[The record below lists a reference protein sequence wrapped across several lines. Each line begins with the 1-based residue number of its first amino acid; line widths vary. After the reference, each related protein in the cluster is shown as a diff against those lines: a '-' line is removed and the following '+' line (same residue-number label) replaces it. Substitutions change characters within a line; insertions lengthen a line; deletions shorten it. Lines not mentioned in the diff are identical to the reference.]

1 MWHRYINHVVMF
13 LLIAGITQSC
23 ANRKLTDDE
32 RPERLP
38 KVKEKQLIAAMDSI
52 SGLRPETF
60 YSKIKCSFSD
70 TNRTVNFKASI
81 RLVKDSVV
89 NTLIT
94 YAAIPVVGALVR
106 PDSIIVSNKR
116 ENCFI
121 KTDLTYIRE
130 SFGVD
135 FNYKNIEELLLG
147 LPIGF
152 DTSQR
157 YFQINDPFHYILSSK
172 RKRDIKRE
180 LKGTRLDRDRERLG
194 NRRDNQEDEEPV
206 ILQYYLSKDLRSI
219 DRIDINSP
227 EDTARISIEYISRDS
242 VDTYLTPNEVH
253 IEIVTPRNHIVLD
266 MDYDKT
272 EVNKPQEIVFVI
284 PEEYVECGPKE

>member
-1 MWHRYINHVVMF
+1 MWHRYIKQVVW
-13 LLIAGITQSC
+13 LLLFAGITQSC
-23 ANRKLTDDE
+23 ANRNLGGEEKPD
-32 RPERLP
+32 RLP
-38 KVKEKQLIAAMDSI
+38 KVKEKQLITALDSI

-60 YSKIKCSFSD
+60 YTKIKCTFSD

-81 RLVKDSVV
+81 RMVKDSVI

-116 ENCFI
+116 ENCFVR
-121 KTDLTYIRE
+121 TDLTYIRE

-157 YFQINDPFHYILSSK
+157 YFQINDPFHYVLSSK
-172 RKRDIKRE
+172 RKREIKKE
-180 LKGTRLDRDRERLG
+180 LKGTRTERERDRLL
-194 NRRDNQEDEEPV
+194 NRRDNQEEEEDV
-206 ILQYYLSKDLRSI
+206 ILQYYISKDLRSI
-219 DRIDINSP
+219 DRIDITSP
-227 EDTARISIEYISRDS
+227 EDTAKISIEYLSRDS
-242 VDTYLTPNEVH
+242 VETHLTPNEVH

-284 PEEYVECGPKE
+284 PEEYVECGTKE

>member
-1 MWHRYINHVVMF
+1 MWHRYIKHIVLF
-13 LLIAGITQSC
+13 LFLAGITQSC
-23 ANRKLTDDE
+23 ANRKLTDDVK
-32 RPERLP
+32 PERLP
-38 KVKEKQLIAAMDSI
+38 KVKEKQLIAALDSI

-60 YSKIKCSFSD
+60 YTKIKCNFSD

-81 RLVKDSVV
+81 RLIKDSVV

-116 ENCFI
+116 ENCFVR
-121 KTDLTYIRE
+121 TDLTYIRE

-135 FNYKNIEELLLG
+135 FNYTNIEELLLG

-180 LKGTRLDRDRERLG
+180 LKGTRTERERDRLV
-194 NRRDNQEDEEPV
+194 NRRENQEEEPV
-206 ILQYYLSKDLRSI
+206 ILQYYVSKDLRSI

-242 VDTYLTPNEVH
+242 VENYLTPNEVH

-284 PEEYVECGPKE
+284 PEEYVECGSKE